1 MVHAAAPAPFL
12 AVIVLPSSRCT
23 EALQI
28 PGASQAP
35 LPWRCEELSC
45 QGLRQGYSSV
55 AHGRTGTS
63 PGDRLWEA
71 GPGSPHHAMTHLQH
85 PAGEIGPGCS
95 QKPPFLAGSSESK
108 CRLQSQSRAPQAGKA
123 RGLEGR
129 EIPHLE
135 SKSGPT
141 EGGSSQGAGGP
152 LVQSRQV

>member
-1 MVHAAAPAPFL
+1 MPL
-12 AVIVLPSSRCT
+12 LLPLSWQSSYFRLLCAT

-45 QGLRQGYSSV
+45 QGLMQGYSSV

-95 QKPPFLAGSSESK
+95 QEPPLLAGSSESK

-123 RGLEGR
+123 RGLGGR

-135 SKSGPT
+135 RV
-141 EGGSSQGAGGP
+141 SQAPQKEVPHRGGP